1 MATEISINP
10 EPIQSFFSKLEARK
24 ALLSTIADIHKTL
37 TSHFSA
43 VDRALSRKSETL
55 DARIRT
61 LRQNTNN
68 ALTDLRNR
76 EDGFPERE
84 ISMAARVEVLKAV
97 AIAEIES
104 PDTAGKLKEKSLPE
118 MMRFYCRR
126 MDASGLMKFLFQN
139 RRDSAALR
147 SEIPDAVK
155 ESVDAMRLVLDA
167 AEDYVRMK
175 VEGKS
180 GMADRRR
187 ACGMLIQSVVPIK
200 EGGGVVAKALKEKA
214 AGVLEKWKG
223 VLRSG
228 GERCGGIRPNEASM
242 FLQLVVGFGLK
253 QQFEEDFL
261 RKLIVQFA
269 SRRDMPRLTIA
280 LGFGNK
286 MADIIDQLVKSG
298 KELEAIYF
306 ASEAGLAEQYPPVS
320 LLKSALRTCKRNA
333 KDTSKRG
340 NFSGAAVERA
350 NKLELDATRAIM
362 QCVEDLK
369 LETQFPLDTLKKRV
383 EQLENVKSGKRKSS
397 SSSHAIYSQQ
407 YAYSTADAPPTG
419 APRGATHYAEAAQ
432 APGTYEQQYG
442 YSAPDAT
449 TGALHT
455 GPHYVA
461 QAQINY
467 GGSPAA
473 PSQQQ
478 YMYSPKDAP
487 GVTTHE
493 AAPGS
498 YGGPSDYAARVRSI
512 TSGAAIGNANGGGG
526 GASKDDY
533 FATIHHISNIVRRD
547 IYLERTLNKMRI
559 STIVNSELVYRV
571 LRSCSQHGIESF
583 RFFNWARI
591 QHPQYDPTTVEFE
604 ELLKT
609 LARTAH
615 WETMWK
621 VIQQMK
627 AQNVEVS
634 PSMASFIIEQYGKH
648 GLIDQAVELFN
659 RLNNLNCLQTT
670 EVYNSLLFALCEVK
684 NFQGAY
690 ALIRRMIRKGTKPDK
705 RTYSVLVNGWCSAG
719 KMREAQRFLEEM
731 SQKGFN
737 PPVRGRDLLIDGLL
751 SAGYL
756 ESAKGLVRKMTK
768 EGFIPDV
775 ETFNSLAE
783 AVCKSGEA
791 DFCIDLFHD
800 VCRLGLCPDVETYKI
815 TIAAA
820 SKLGRMDDA
829 FRILHRCIEDG
840 NRPFPSLYAPI
851 LKALCRR
858 GQFDDA
864 FSFFSDVKV
873 KVKGHPPNRP
883 VYTMLVK
890 MCCRGGRFVEAAN
903 YLVEMTEVNLLPMS
917 QSFDMVTDGLKHCGK
932 HDLAKRIEQLEIS
945 IRGV

>member
-1 MATEISINP
+1 MFFRVILQRISTQFTPAT
-10 EPIQSFFSKLEARK
+10 SF
-24 ALLSTIADIHKTL
+24 ST
-37 TSHFSA
+37 
-43 VDRALSRKSETL
+43 
-55 DARIRT
+55 DA
-61 LRQNTNN
+61 
-68 ALTDLRNR
+68 
-76 EDGFPERE
+76 
-84 ISMAARVEVLKAV
+84 
-97 AIAEIES
+97 
-104 PDTAGKLKEKSLPE
+104 
-118 MMRFYCRR
+118 
-126 MDASGLMKFLFQN
+126 
-139 RRDSAALR
+139 
-147 SEIPDAVK
+147 
-155 ESVDAMRLVLDA
+155 
-167 AEDYVRMK
+167 
-175 VEGKS
+175 
-180 GMADRRR
+180 
-187 ACGMLIQSVVPIK
+187 
-200 EGGGVVAKALKEKA
+200 GVVF
-214 AGVLEKWKG
+214 
-223 VLRSG
+223 R
-228 GERCGGIRPNEASM
+228 
-242 FLQLVVGFGLK
+242 
-253 QQFEEDFL
+253 
-261 RKLIVQFA
+261 
-269 SRRDMPRLTIA
+269 
-280 LGFGNK
+280 
-286 MADIIDQLVKSG
+286 
-298 KELEAIYF
+298 
-306 ASEAGLAEQYPPVS
+306 
-320 LLKSALRTCKRNA
+320 
-333 KDTSKRG
+333 
-340 NFSGAAVERA
+340 
-350 NKLELDATRAIM
+350 
-362 QCVEDLK
+362 
-369 LETQFPLDTLKKRV
+369 
-383 EQLENVKSGKRKSS
+383 
-397 SSSHAIYSQQ
+397 
-407 YAYSTADAPPTG
+407 
-419 APRGATHYAEAAQ
+419 
-432 APGTYEQQYG
+432 
-442 YSAPDAT
+442 
-449 TGALHT
+449 
-455 GPHYVA
+455 
-461 QAQINY
+461 
-467 GGSPAA
+467 
-473 PSQQQ
+473 
-478 YMYSPKDAP
+478 
-487 GVTTHE
+487 
-493 AAPGS
+493 
-498 YGGPSDYAARVRSI
+498 RVRSI
-512 TSGAAIGNANGGGG
+512 TSGAVIGNANGGGG

-583 RFFNWARI
+583 RFFNWART

-627 AQNVEVS
+627 AQNVQVS

-883 VYTMLVK
+883 VYTMLIK

-917 QSFDMVTDGLKHCGK
+917 QSFDMVSDGLKHCGK